1 MIPWGQTRCI
11 KILDK
16 SINKP
21 LKDQLKRKYINYL
34 INQNSNKVS
43 REKLME
49 WISEIWGGDNIISP
63 NLVQNCFKV
72 SS

>member
-1 MIPWGQTRCI
+1 MIPWGQTRYI

-63 NLVQNCFKV
+63 NLV
-72 SS
+72 